1 MVSQDIYIHNSSTL
15 SGFFDIRGNHYC
27 ISVVQYVSCRG
38 LNCPF
43 LVEHLP
49 LTFACFFFVFFWV
62 FNCRILSHV
71 YLICQ
76 SNTTACFA
84 KCWGNLILSPLSFSF
99 FFTLNRENM
108 LIILLNLLGVVES
121 QMGVELFFF
130 FLEYSSQGSIQSLFI
145 LF

>member
-49 LTFACFFFVFFWV
+49 LAFA
-62 FNCRILSHV
+62 
-71 YLICQ
+71 
-76 SNTTACFA
+76 
-84 KCWGNLILSPLSFSF
+84 
-99 FFTLNRENM
+99 
-108 LIILLNLLGVVES
+108 
-121 QMGVELFFF
+121 FFF
-130 FLEYSSQGSIQSLFI
+130 FFFFEFSIVEFCHTFI
-145 LF
+145 

>member
-49 LTFACFFFVFFWV
+49 LTFACFFFVFF
-62 FNCRILSHV
+62 
-71 YLICQ
+71 
-76 SNTTACFA
+76 
-84 KCWGNLILSPLSFSF
+84 LSFQLSNF
-99 FFTLNRENM
+99 VTR
-108 LIILLNLLGVVES
+108 
-121 QMGVELFFF
+121 LFD
-130 FLEYSSQGSIQSLFI
+130 LSIKYDRLFC
-145 LF
+145 